1 MSLIFDEELNCF
13 KLHKTI
19 LIDNKSIQNII
30 NLQTLYD
37 FNNFELKRNIWYVKN
52 VKLHKLLFTNISYDY
67 IEFKN
72 ENKNDFRL
80 KNIDFKFYNIEEP
93 SNVEILEKG
102 EYIKLNEGKYS
113 GQIRNMYWKVKDNNN
128 DIYYL
133 MSCKDTDKNTTY
145 FKFDTNSLE
154 KVLNVYNNNRY
165 TWHIGK
171 NGYPKVCYPDDKGN
185 KINRYLHQHLMDYY
199 GNGLSKNTKTVDHIN
214 RDKLDNRLSNLRL
227 ATQSQQNQN
236 TDKRKRQSTAQE
248 LPQEITQ
255 NMLPKYICYY
265 NECYNK
271 EKKLYRQF
279 FRIESHPKLD
289 KDISSS
295 KSNKISIQD
304 KLTEIKQYLENIE
317 QDKEC
322 IKEKKELPVGIRLKE
337 KDEESFFIL
346 DYRINSNRFNFK
358 MKLNKSKS
366 YDDNYDLFK
375 KKVVNKYPEYEI

>member
-1 MSLIFDEELNCF
+1 MSFV
-13 KLHKTI
+13 
-19 LIDNKSIQNII
+19 
-30 NLQTLYD
+30 
-37 FNNFELKRNIWYVKN
+37 VKI
-52 VKLHKLLFTNISYDY
+52 H
-67 IEFKN
+67 
-72 ENKNDFRL
+72 
-80 KNIDFKFYNIEEP
+80 
-93 SNVEILEKG
+93 EK
-102 EYIKLNEGKYS
+102 E
-113 GQIRNMYWKVKDNNN
+113 
-128 DIYYL
+128 
-133 MSCKDTDKNTTY
+133 
-145 FKFDTNSLE
+145 FKFDISNFEDLCTNNSKSTSLIRWKLDNKIRPYHLDNNGKTIYLLDKIMKSKCNDKITFIDGNIFNYSISNLKIIE
-154 KVLNVYNNNRY
+154 EKTICYKGEIYKVLNKIGGHINNKGKSAGIEKNSIYKTINIISKKNKYFMECNNDY
-165 TWHIGK
+165 TIISEESINKVKSFNNQQLTWYK
-171 NGYPKVCYPDDKGN
+171 LSNGYIGAHVVIENNDT
-185 KINRYLHQHLMDYY
+185 ILYLHQHLMDYY

-248 LPQEITQ
+248 LPHEITQ
-255 NMLPKYICYY
+255 NMLPKYVCYY

-279 FRIESHPKLD
+279 FRIEGHPKLD

-295 KSNKISIQD
+295 KSNKVSIQD

-346 DYRINSNRFNFK
+346 DYRIDSNRFNFK